1 VDGGVIQ
8 SLSSLLTGD
17 HFVAQREVAKAI
29 VAVSKCNALCV
40 EVGETQVSALLQALT
55 FSLPVWLSRSLSIY
69 LSITASLSVLCI
81 YFCFAFYYHYH
92 FYYHH
97 FLLFYYY
104 HCAAQV
110 LHHLITALES
120 PGFPEVQRHA
130 LDAIKGLSEAQNNKS
145 RIVQLN
151 GLSILMKLVRGIS
164 WSSFC
169 NGAATNPQRRA

>member
-1 VDGGVIQ
+1 MDGGVIQ

-97 FLLFYYY
+97 FLLLYYY
-104 HCAAQV
+104 HFLQHY
-110 LHHLITALES
+110 LLLLPPLPRTGSPPPHHGAREPWVS
-120 PGFPEVQRHA
+120 GSAEARPGRYQ
-130 LDAIKGLSEAQNNKS
+130 GTQ
-145 RIVQLN
+145 
-151 GLSILMKLVRGIS
+151 
-164 WSSFC
+164 
-169 NGAATNPQRRA
+169 